1 MGANEETPAGP
12 AEDTGTAI
20 SGPGPEPAEGAR
32 PEPVEEAGQA
42 PAEATGADPTG
53 EFADEAGERA
63 GAESAEDPTEGIS
76 AGPIEAFGT
85 VLAEFERHL
94 RAERGLS
101 DHTVRAY
108 LGDVAD
114 LLAHAHRMGLRGLA
128 GLDVRMMRAWL
139 AAQHALGR
147 SRATLARRTASARVF
162 TAYAHRRG
170 LLAIDP
176 GPLLGTPKQGRS
188 LPRVLRQDEAAT
200 LLDRRPPRGGTAE
213 RGGVGRETA
222 TAERSGVGRE
232 AAMAEGEGPGP
243 ETATVEGRGI
253 GPETATGKDGKATG
267 GTGRPAE
274 PAPASEG
281 GRVGD
286 PGDATDAGEL
296 RDQAV
301 FELLY
306 GSAIRIGELCGLDVD
321 DVDASRRTVRVIGK
335 GDKERTV
342 PMSAPAA
349 RAVETWLVQGRPG
362 LVRGHSGPALFLGTR
377 GGRLHPTVVRRTL
390 HRRLAELG
398 LPDMGPHGLRHSAA
412 THLLEGGADLRT
424 VQEILG
430 HSSLATT
437 QVYTHVSAERLRAAY
452 RQAHPRA

>member
-1 MGANEETPAGP
+1 METDRETSVRLDGEHAPEGPGTGASERSAAKIPTTRGDEAGAKRARTSGERSGADPAGDATAEVTEDIGAGP
-12 AEDTGTAI
+12 AGDAAVEVAQQTAV
-20 SGPGPEPAEGAR
+20 EPAGEAA
-32 PEPVEEAGQA
+32 VEV
-42 PAEATGADPTG
+42 AEEIGV
-53 EFADEAGERA
+53 
-63 GAESAEDPTEGIS
+63 EDRQTLDTEG
-76 AGPIEAFGT
+76 GEAFGAL
-85 VLAEFERHL
+85 LAEFERHL

-101 DHTVRAY
+101 GHTVRAY
-108 LGDVAD
+108 LGDIAD
-114 LLAHAHRMGLRGLA
+114 LLAHARRMGLGDLA
-128 GLDVRMMRAWL
+128 GLDVRMLRAWL

-170 LLAIDP
+170 LLPTDP

-188 LPRVLRQDEAAT
+188 LPRVLRQDEATA
-200 LLDRRPPRGGTAE
+200 LLDRRPARRTGDD
-213 RGGVGRETA
+213 
-222 TAERSGVGRE
+222 
-232 AAMAEGEGPGP
+232 EGN
-243 ETATVEGRGI
+243 
-253 GPETATGKDGKATG
+253 
-267 GTGRPAE
+267 
-274 PAPASEG
+274 
-281 GRVGD
+281 D
-286 PGDATDAGEL
+286 PGADRDGAIDDAPGAGADGPADALVL

-306 GSAIRIGELCGLDVD
+306 GSGIRIGELCGLDVD
-321 DVDASRRTVRVIGK
+321 DVDSARRTIRVIGK

-349 RAVETWLVQGRPG
+349 RAVEAWLAQGRPG
-362 LVRGHSGPALFLGTR
+362 LVRGNSGPALFLGTR
-377 GGRLHPTVVRRTL
+377 GGRVHPTVVRRAL
-390 HRRLAELG
+390 HDRLAELG

-412 THLLEGGADLRT
+412 THLLEGGADLRS

>member
-1 MGANEETPAGP
+1 LDAG
-12 AEDTGTAI
+12 
-20 SGPGPEPAEGAR
+20 
-32 PEPVEEAGQA
+32 
-42 PAEATGADPTG
+42 TGADSTW
-53 EFADEAGERA
+53 EFTDEVSEGT
-63 GAESAEDPTEGIS
+63 GAESSEGIG
-76 AGPIEAFGT
+76 AGSIAAFGA

-101 DHTVRAY
+101 GHTVRAY

-128 GLDVRMMRAWL
+128 GLDVRIMRAWL

-176 GPLLGTPKQGRS
+176 GPLLGTPKKGRS

-200 LLDRRPPRGGTAE
+200 LLDRRPSREGRAE
-213 RGGVGRETA
+213 RRGA
-222 TAERSGVGRE
+222 GRE
-232 AAMAEGEGPGP
+232 AAPVTPEGPGP
-243 ETATVEGRGI
+243 GVAMVEGD
-253 GPETATGKDGKATG
+253 GPAPGTAKSQGGTIWPDTAIVEGGAIRPDTATGKGGTATG
-267 GTGRPAE
+267 GTDPAE
-274 PAPASEG
+274 PTGEG
-281 GRVGD
+281 GRVRD
-286 PGDATDAGEL
+286 LGDATDALEL

-321 DVDASRRTVRVIGK
+321 DIDASRRTVRVIGK

-349 RAVETWLVQGRPG
+349 RAVETWLVRGRPG
-362 LVRGHSGPALFLGTR
+362 LLRGHSGPALFLGTR
-377 GGRLHPTVVRRTL
+377 GGRLHPTVVRRSL

-412 THLLEGGADLRT
+412 THLLEGGADLRI

>member
-1 MGANEETPAGP
+1 MEVAEEIGV
-12 AEDTGTAI
+12 EDRQTL
-20 SGPGPEPAEGAR
+20 
-32 PEPVEEAGQA
+32 
-42 PAEATGADPTG
+42 D
-53 EFADEAGERA
+53 
-63 GAESAEDPTEGIS
+63 TEG
-76 AGPIEAFGT
+76 GEAFGAL
-85 VLAEFERHL
+85 LAEFERHL

-101 DHTVRAY
+101 GHTVRAY
-108 LGDVAD
+108 LGDIAD
-114 LLAHAHRMGLRGLA
+114 LLAHARRMGLGDLA
-128 GLDVRMMRAWL
+128 GLDVRMLRAWL

-170 LLAIDP
+170 LLPTDP

-188 LPRVLRQDEAAT
+188 LPRVLRQDEATA
-200 LLDRRPPRGGTAE
+200 LLDRRPARRTGDD
-213 RGGVGRETA
+213 
-222 TAERSGVGRE
+222 
-232 AAMAEGEGPGP
+232 EGN
-243 ETATVEGRGI
+243 
-253 GPETATGKDGKATG
+253 
-267 GTGRPAE
+267 
-274 PAPASEG
+274 
-281 GRVGD
+281 D
-286 PGDATDAGEL
+286 PGADRDGAIDDAPGAGADGPADALVL

-306 GSAIRIGELCGLDVD
+306 GSGIRIGELCGLDVD
-321 DVDASRRTVRVIGK
+321 DVDSARRTIRVIGK

-349 RAVETWLVQGRPG
+349 RAVEAWLAQGRPG
-362 LVRGHSGPALFLGTR
+362 LVRGNSGPALFLGTR
-377 GGRLHPTVVRRTL
+377 GGRVHPTVVRRAL
-390 HRRLAELG
+390 HDRLAELG

-412 THLLEGGADLRT
+412 THLLEGGADLRS